1 MRLNSLRHFYRRETF
16 HQSRISDT
24 ESAHL
29 PRFSHLL
36 IRSGPVASSGEPEKP
51 SKTRT
56 WIGFGTLLS
65 GAGLRTGLP
74 VPGQE
79 VPHVALTL
87 LVVFLSREVQG
98 LLCGLYGLV
107 ITTRF
112 VVHFRQLR

>member
-1 MRLNSLRHFYRRETF
+1 MRLNSLRYFYRRETF
-16 HQSRISDT
+16 HQSRISGT

-51 SKTRT
+51 SKNRI
-56 WIGFGTLLS
+56 WLRFDTLLS

-79 VPHVALTL
+79 VPQVALTL
-87 LVVFLSREVQG
+87 LVVFLGREVQG
-98 LLCGLYGLV
+98 LLCGLNGLV
-107 ITTRF
+107 ITTRL
-112 VVHFRQLR
+112 VVRFRQLR